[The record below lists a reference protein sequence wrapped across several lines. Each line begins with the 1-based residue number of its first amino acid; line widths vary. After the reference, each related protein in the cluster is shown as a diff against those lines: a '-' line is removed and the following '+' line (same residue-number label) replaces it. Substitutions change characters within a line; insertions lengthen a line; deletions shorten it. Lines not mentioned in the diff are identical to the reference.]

1 MEGQPRVMV
10 CPRCGQ
16 PVSYV
21 ERQRRGSQVYYLAVH
36 YEGYERGPDGRI
48 HKKVRKCYLGPAE
61 YIEVTRTHSDMGLT
75 LKGLMKEGRER
86 DYMEAL
92 VRSVRDR
99 IRGGRLTAGEAREL
113 AAVFSRFSEELKELA
128 RELSEYAAGEAAHK
142 EAAKEAVNET
152 VAKSQPLEAPPM
164 TSQPQATEARQG
176 EGEAYRAAS
185 VLVWLTPEE
194 VKRQIRELL
203 EAMREFKR
211 AQASR

>member
-1 MEGQPRVMV
+1 LEGQPRVMV

-36 YEGYERGPDGRI
+36 YEGYERGPDGRVR
-48 HKKVRKCYLGPAE
+48 KKVRKCYLGPAE
-61 YIEVTRTHSDMGLT
+61 YIEVSKLHSDLGLT
-75 LKGLMKEGRER
+75 LKGLMEEGRER

-92 VRSVRDR
+92 VRFVRDR
-99 IRGGRLTAGEAREL
+99 MRGGRLTAEGAREL
-113 AAVFSRFSEELKELA
+113 AVVFSRFSEELRELA
-128 RELSEYAAGEAAHK
+128 RELSEYAAGEAA
-142 EAAKEAVNET
+142 KEAVNET
-152 VAKSQPLEAPPM
+152 VAKAQPLEAPPM

-211 AQASR
+211 A